1 VFIRELVMAGLCLL
15 EYLWIFVM
23 AVVLERRLIP
33 LATFTIGSLV
43 MRCRILVYATYSSVQ
58 LVPRDVV
65 FRQPLVGRFT
75 AHVYIRN
82 SEFADVIPANEGP
95 MHIDGNPHPLRGGFV
110 PDNNMFVLPEYPA
123 NGWNEAPAAPQLG
136 HEQSLDHVNVQPA
149 DSASGVTMPSFTS
162 GSDCHDE

>member
-1 VFIRELVMAGLCLL
+1 
-15 EYLWIFVM
+15 
-23 AVVLERRLIP
+23 
-33 LATFTIGSLV
+33 
-43 MRCRILVYATYSSVQ
+43 MRCRILVYATYSYVQ

-65 FRQPLVGRFT
+65 FRQLLVGRFT

-110 PDNNMFVLPEYPA
+110 PDNYMFVLPEYHA

-136 HEQSLDHVNVQPA
+136 HEQPLDHVNVQPA
-149 DSASGVTMPSFTS
+149 DSTSGVTMPTLFTS